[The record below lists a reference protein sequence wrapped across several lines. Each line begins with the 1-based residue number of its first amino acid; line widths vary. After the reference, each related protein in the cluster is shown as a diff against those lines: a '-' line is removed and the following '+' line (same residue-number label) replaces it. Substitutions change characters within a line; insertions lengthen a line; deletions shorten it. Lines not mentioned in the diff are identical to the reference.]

1 MIYNMSV
8 HSKLH
13 IKHLLI
19 FKRAAKRKNVIDI
32 AILLDSN

>member
-1 MIYNMSV
+1 MTYNMSV
-8 HSKLH
+8 YNKLH
-13 IKHLLI
+13 IKHMLI